1 MDILFIP
8 GAFAPWISLALAML
22 IGLLIGAERETAR
35 TNVHIGL
42 RDFVVV
48 SAMASVCALLDITW
62 ITVGMIVVLGA
73 VLTVHHL
80 REPSDAGL
88 TTEVAMLATFVLAFL
103 VSADGPVHYKQISV
117 ALAIVLTILLDAKP
131 RVKRFFRETITE
143 VELADTTRFLALIFV
158 IYPLLPDGRF
168 GPYESINPK
177 GLWLA
182 VVLVSGISFVGYFLE
197 KFLGARAGERIA
209 AILGGMV
216 STTAATQAFAQRA
229 RQEPSRTVDHWLAA
243 TMANAIQFIRVYI
256 VLSILLPDLAW
267 VLLWPMLGA
276 TATGLL
282 IGLFAGRFRQSAAPS
297 ATLVGNPL
305 RLMPAIQFA
314 VFLAVVSLISKAAMD
329 VYGHGVIYWTSVLG
343 GLVDVDAITL
353 NLADLTRSGSILP
366 QTAGWALLVALASN
380 VGVKTILSLTSGT
393 TAFAWR
399 MALSMFAMIGVA
411 ALVMAFTA

>member
-1 MDILFIP
+1 MDILFAP
-8 GAFAPWISLALAML
+8 GVFAPWISLALALL

-48 SAMASVCALLDITW
+48 SAMASVCALLDVAW
-62 ITVGMIVVLGA
+62 ITVGMIAVLGA

-103 VSADGPVHYKQISV
+103 VSADGPVHYKQIGV

-131 RVKRFFRETITE
+131 RVKKFFRETITE

-197 KFLGARAGERIA
+197 KFLGPRAGERIA

-229 RQEPSRTVDHWLAA
+229 RQEPARTVDHWLAA
-243 TMANAIQFIRVYI
+243 TMSNAIQFIRVYI

-267 VLLWPMLGA
+267 VLLPPMVGA
-276 TATGLL
+276 TLTGML
-282 IGLFAGRFRQSAAPS
+282 IGLLAGRFKRSNAPPS
-297 ATLVGNPL
+297 TLVGNPL
-305 RLMPAIQFA
+305 RLLPAVQFA
-314 VFLAVVSLISKAAMD
+314 VFLAVVSLISKAALD
-329 VYGHGVIYWTSVLG
+329 VYGNDVIYWTSVLG

-353 NLADLTRSGSILP
+353 NLADLTRTGSILP
-366 QTAGWALLVALASN
+366 STAAWAMLVALASN
-380 VGVKTILSLTSGT
+380 VGVKSILSLTSGT
-393 TAFAWR
+393 AAFAWR

-411 ALVMAFTA
+411 ALVLSFTA